1 LQRVDRQEIIV
12 VDHKNEKSNA
22 INPATGDP
30 YTVWFV
36 NNLSHSQGTFESPFN
51 TLAAAENASG
61 PNDIIYV
68 FPGDGTATGMN
79 SGIIL
84 KSGQQFLGAGINQKI
99 STTQSK
105 ITIPA
110 QASGLPIVSNTNDPL
125 GLGVQLVASNNVVSG
140 FNLKDTQGT
149 TVGALSSGALS
160 VMGGSHYTIKNNT
173 LSTLGQGSCIN
184 IYGGG
189 DNTVIKHNTLLGL
202 DSLGGSMGV
211 FLGQGSLTPNV
222 GGVITIMD
230 NLFTS
235 PDPSVSFGAGIDI
248 APSKFISTSLPDLT
262 IVASN
267 NTINVATTTS
277 NSGIFI
283 TNSSGGPSTFTG
295 IFNNNQITLHPADP
309 SSMGFIITEDIGSV
323 GPLIVSLENNTV
335 QPSPPATGYQFVN
348 NTGNPANLQVNFG
361 SNQGTV
367 TGP

>member
-1 LQRVDRQEIIV
+1 
-12 VDHKNEKSNA
+12 
-22 INPATGDP
+22 
-30 YTVWFV
+30 
-36 NNLSHSQGTFESPFN
+36 
-51 TLAAAENASG
+51 
-61 PNDIIYV
+61 
-68 FPGDGTATGMN
+68 
-79 SGIIL
+79 
-84 KSGQQFLGAGINQKI
+84 
-99 STTQSK
+99 
-105 ITIPA
+105 
-110 QASGLPIVSNTNDPL
+110 
-125 GLGVQLVASNNVVSG
+125 VQLVASNNVVSG

-267 NTINVATTTS
+267 NTINVDVGS
-277 NSGIFI
+277 GNSAVSMI
-283 TNSSGGPSTFTG
+283 NNSGGPSKFTG
-295 IFNNNQITLHPADP
+295 IFNNNQIILLPGDP
-309 SSMGFIITEDIGSV
+309 LATGFDIEEVLGSTGPIII
-323 GPLIVSLENNTV
+323 SLDNNTV
-335 QPSPPATGYQFVN
+335 RSSPPATGYFFFN
-348 NTGNPANLQVNFG
+348 NTGNPDNLQINFG
-361 SNQGTV
+361 TNLGTRV
-367 TGP
+367 GP